1 MRLRKEN
8 MNNKN
13 IRSISEIKKDIKN
26 YHKLIT
32 SYSENLYYELS
43 QAQDK
48 EIKKLKTALNKNSK
62 KWNKL
67 KKLVDE
73 LLSTYEE
80 KIKENIK
87 NTGEGHDNT

>member
-1 MRLRKEN
+1 

-43 QAQDK
+43 QA
-48 EIKKLKTALNKNSK
+48 
-62 KWNKL
+62 
-67 KKLVDE
+67 
-73 LLSTYEE
+73 
-80 KIKENIK
+80 
-87 NTGEGHDNT
+87 